1 MLKAFPF
8 GEWRPDIAPTNQ
20 CSLAQN
26 VFAIANGYAPVK
38 GFQAVTSAL
47 GGTFVGGGAF
57 VASDGNATL
66 LSATAA
72 SLNKYSGSWTSA
84 LTIATTKRWR
94 FAQFGDKVLYT
105 NGGTLGAYD
114 LIAGTTST
122 PTDAPVAIDVAR
134 VRDFGMALTNANEA
148 QWSQFNNAGVF
159 TGGVNQADT
168 QPILGGQAV
177 AIVGGEY
184 GIILRKNGIDRVTYV
199 GEVGGLDVIFQFD
212 EVSAEVGCMAQGSV
226 ANHGRRVFFL
236 SERGFEMFDG
246 ETVTPIG
253 DEKFN
258 RWFFDTY
265 SREEIANIWSAIDPR
280 RTIVAWAMPASPGR
294 IIAYNWTLK
303 RATVLNMDVAAL
315 FTGFTSNTSLEALD
329 ALYPSGLDSI
339 PISLDD
345 ASLAGGNPL
354 LLIVDSAN
362 TLGTLAGATME
373 AMLRQENIEPSPA
386 RRSRVRTIRPITD
399 ATNATVTINAR
410 MRPGDGEASVSA
422 ATMRSNGKMPVRA
435 NGRYNTI
442 TLSIPAGEVWT
453 YAQGVELEFEAGDGR

>member
-1 MLKAFPF
+1 MLKGFAF
-8 GEWRPDIAPTNQ
+8 GEWLPDRAPTNQ

-26 VFAIANGYAPVK
+26 VFAIANGYGPVQ

-47 GGTFVGGGAF
+47 SGAFVGGSAF

-66 LSATAA
+66 LSATA
-72 SLNKYSGSWTSA
+72 SGLNKYSGTWTSV
-84 LTIATTKRWR
+84 LSIATTQRWR
-94 FAQFGDKVLYT
+94 FEQFGDKVMFA
-105 NGGTLGAYD
+105 NGGTLGLYD

-122 PTDAPVAIDVAR
+122 PTDAPVAIDAFR
-134 VRDFGMALTNANEA
+134 VRDFGMVLTNDNQA
-148 QWSQFNNAGVF
+148 QWSQFNNVGVF

-177 AIVGGEY
+177 AGVGGEY
-184 GIILRKNGIDRVTYV
+184 GVILRKNGIDRVTYV

-226 ANHGRRVFFL
+226 ANHGRLVFFL

-258 RWFFDTY
+258 RWFFETY
-265 SREEIANIWSAIDPR
+265 SREEIANIWAAIDPR

-329 ALYPSGLDSI
+329 AIYPGGLDSI

-354 LLIVDSAN
+354 LLIVDSTN
-362 TLGTLAGATME
+362 TLGTLAGDAME

-386 RRSRVRTIRPITD
+386 KRSRIRTIRPITD
-399 ATNATVTINAR
+399 AGNATVAINAR
-410 MRPGDGEASVSA
+410 MRSGDGEASVSA

-435 NGRYNTI
+435 NGRYNTV
-442 TLSIPAGEVWT
+442 TLTIPAGEVWT
-453 YAQGVELEFEAGDGR
+453 YVQGIELEFEAGDGR